1 MSLATNL
8 LKASHIGIRN
18 FKKLLSTKLLDEL
31 IVITNRGTPVSVNIP
46 YSDALELID
55 ILDELA
61 DLETITAVEKAR
73 KAIRSGVAGIPVS
86 DLFNRIR
93 KKR

>member
-18 FKKLLSTKLLDEL
+18 LKKYLSTKLLDEL
-31 IVITNRGTPVSVNIP
+31 FVITNRGTPVSVNIP

-61 DLETITAVEKAR
+61 DLETITAVEEAR
-73 KAIRSGVAGIPVS
+73 KAIRTGVTVIPVS

>member
-31 IVITNRGTPVSVNIP
+31 FVITNRGTPVSVNIP

-61 DLETITAVEKAR
+61 DLETITAVEEAR
-73 KAIRSGVAGIPVS
+73 KAIGTGVTGIPVS

>member
-61 DLETITAVEKAR
+61 DLETISAVEEAR
-73 KAIRSGVAGIPVS
+73 KAIRSGVTGIPVS